1 MATFI
6 RTLILFMFLAV
17 GIGSAVLVAGP
28 DSPLA
33 GSPLSTWRPFR
44 TARKQEKSLAAN
56 ARPKNEDR
64 HQTGNGDRENASARS
79 TPQTDSTDREY
90 PIKAIGGI
98 RLNAGDNQQDGNQ
111 QDGNQQ
117 DGYQQGGN
125 QPNDS
130 QQNNSRG
137 DLIVTTRPR
146 AAGSVQPIGTQIDQ
160 LGGLLE
166 QLQKTMSQPPPTID
180 DVMNKAADER
190 AADED
195 EDEDEDEATGTS
207 EADLPPVEERLQVRD
222 EGDGRTSI
230 SMYGADIRQVLDM
243 FSVQGELNVLTG
255 PSVTGPVFGTLS
267 GVRLEDALDAVVRL
281 GGFQAVRMGDFILV
295 GTPAELIEMQRLSQR
310 VVTRVYRPNYVSA
323 AELTLLIA
331 PLLSPEGSASVTSA
345 TATSSPAEQGIS
357 GGGGAAGGN
366 SFAGNEVVVVRD
378 LESVIADID
387 QIYGQLDTRPAQ
399 VSIEATILS
408 VRLDDS
414 NSFGVDFEALRNQAK
429 VRLVSNSPLNSL
441 ASLSVSDGG
450 LKFGFLDSNLST
462 FVEAL
467 ETIGDANVVA
477 SPRLMCVNKQQAEI
491 LIGSEL
497 GYVST
502 TVTETAATQAV
513 EFLEVGTQLRFRPFI
528 ADDGTIRLEIHP
540 ELSTGSVRIEGG
552 FTLPDKEV
560 TQVTTNIIC
569 PDGKTVIIGG
579 LIREDLSLTTTQIP
593 ILGNIPVLGV
603 LFRNQF
609 ETKDRR
615 ELIVLLTPRI
625 VNLPEAHGEATQ
637 LGRSFMERH
646 TIREDKMSVIG
657 RQYHARRF
665 ARLAQAAWNAGDV
678 VTARRYVNLSLQFNP
693 QLFESVQ
700 LRQLVNAAHP
710 EPESIDMHLRTGI
723 NPLHHATQDYSRR
736 GVPWRPQGPPRTLVP
751 PVTIKDDGQPGSR
764 NEITPFHH
772 YQPLI
777 DN

>member
-6 RTLILFMFLAV
+6 RTLILFTFLAV

-33 GSPLSTWRPFR
+33 GSSLSTWRPFQSNSKEESESKEESASAPR
-44 TARKQEKSLAAN
+44 IENSHREAQALPNGTSPDNRRSAEESGEGDSVESDESSTGRLNTGDGTKPIGGTTPRVIHDSGSSIVTAPRRMAIP
-56 ARPKNEDR
+56 ARP
-64 HQTGNGDRENASARS
+64 TGA
-79 TPQTDSTDREY
+79 
-90 PIKAIGGI
+90 
-98 RLNAGDNQQDGNQ
+98 
-111 QDGNQQ
+111 
-117 DGYQQGGN
+117 
-125 QPNDS
+125 
-130 QQNNSRG
+130 
-137 DLIVTTRPR
+137 
-146 AAGSVQPIGTQIDQ
+146 QIDQ
-160 LGGLLE
+160 IGGLLE
-166 QLQKTMSQPPPTID
+166 QLQKSLSQPPPTIE
-180 DVMNKAADER
+180 DVMNQADDER
-190 AADED
+190 AADTED
-195 EDEDEDEATGTS
+195 APVT
-207 EADLPPVEERLQVRD
+207 ADLPPVEERLQVRD

-267 GVRLEDALDAVVRL
+267 SVKLEEALDAVVRL

-295 GTPAELIEMQRLSQR
+295 GTPVELIEMQRLSQR
-310 VVTRVYRPNYVSA
+310 VVTRVYRPNYVTA
-323 AELTLLIA
+323 EELTALIT
-331 PLLSPEGSASVTSA
+331 PLLSAQGSASVSAA
-345 TATSSPAEQGIS
+345 TATSSRAEQGMA
-357 GGGGAAGGN
+357 GGGDAAGGD

-378 LESVIADID
+378 LESVIAEID
-387 QIYGQLDTRPAQ
+387 QIYDQLDSQPTQ

-414 NSFGVDFEALRNQAK
+414 NAFGVDFEALRNRAN
-429 VRLVSNSPLNSL
+429 VRLVSNSPASSL
-441 ASLSVSDGG
+441 GSISLSDGG
-450 LKFGFLDSNLST
+450 LKFGFLDSSLT
-462 FVEAL
+462 AFVSAL

-569 PDGKTVIIGG
+569 PDGKTIIIGG
-579 LIREDLSLTTTQIP
+579 LIREDLSLTTTQVP
-593 ILGNIPVLGV
+593 ILGNIPVLGA
-603 LFRNQF
+603 LFRNQS

-625 VNLPEAHGEATQ
+625 VHLPTAHGEAAQ
-637 LGRSFMERH
+637 LGKSFMDRH
-646 TIREDKMSVIG
+646 TIREDKMSLIG
-657 RQYHARRF
+657 RHYHARRF

-678 VTARRYVNLSLQFNP
+678 ITARRYVNLSLQFNP
-693 QLFESVQ
+693 QLFDAIQ

-710 EPESIDMHLRTGI
+710 VPESIDQHLRTGI
-723 NPLHHATQDYSRR
+723 NPFFHPTQDYSRQ
-736 GVPWRPQGPPRTLVP
+736 GVPWRPQVREDIVP
-751 PVTIKDDGQPGSR
+751 PVFMDQRGQPGSR
-764 NEITPFHH
+764 NDIVPVPR
-772 YQPLI
+772 YKPLI
-777 DN
+777 ENRGPTPGGE